1 MSINE
6 IENNIAF
13 FDDFMKYLN
22 LDKEL
27 EDYIKNERNKN
38 CKDLLMSSYT
48 PTNKQLEY
56 LLNHLEFEDI
66 VSALFYRIIKI
77 GRGIINNDELF
88 CWKNSIENK
97 KKEKNLEDA
106 KYKKYL
112 SDKIKNSSNN
122 LCSYGKF
129 IDWTLKTIYN
139 EFNDEYY
146 TEFNKYNYNINLS
159 NYIIL
164 KSLLCNNTPIIFN
177 VRNKLIKEE
186 IEELKKINFKMEVIF
201 LCEFQKYDKNKVSI
215 KQKRISK
222 Y

>member
-1 MSINE
+1 M
-6 IENNIAF
+6 
-13 FDDFMKYLN
+13 
-22 LDKEL
+22 
-27 EDYIKNERNKN
+27 
-38 CKDLLMSSYT
+38 
-48 PTNKQLEY
+48 
-56 LLNHLEFEDI
+56 LNHLEFEDI

-77 GRGIINNDELF
+77 ARGIINNGELF

-106 KYKKYL
+106 KYKRYL

-201 LCEFQKYDKNKVSI
+201 LCDFQKYDKNKVSI